1 MPEARDL
8 MKKPGRTGRRWHRLK
23 AEVYARR
30 GPCCRCG
37 QRIDY
42 TLPYLDEATGRPDPR
57 SKSVDHFP
65 HPLRTHPHL
74 AEDPA
79 NLAPAH
85 LGCNSSAQDSG
96 AKPHIGAVSEP
107 W

>member
-1 MPEARDL
+1 MPNQSA
-8 MKKPGRTGRRWHRLK
+8 GRAGRRWQRLK
-23 AEVYARR
+23 AEVKARR

-37 QRIDY
+37 QAIDY
-42 TLPYLDEATGRPDPR
+42 GLANPDPR
-57 SKSVDHFP
+57 SFSVDHYP
-65 HPLRTHPHL
+65 HPLSTHPHL

-85 LGCNSSAQDSG
+85 LRCNVSAGNG
-96 AKPHIGAVSEP
+96 AATPGLGDLAGI

>member
-1 MPEARDL
+1 MGNNA
-8 MKKPGRTGRRWHRLK
+8 GRSGRRWHRLK

-30 GPCCRCG
+30 GQCCRCG
-37 QRIDY
+37 QPIDY
-42 TLPYLDEATGRPDPR
+42 ELPYLDAVTGRPDPQ
-57 SKSVDHFP
+57 SKSVDHYP
-65 HPLRTHPHL
+65 YPRSTHPHL

-85 LGCNSSAQDSG
+85 LGCNQSASNKG
-96 AKPHIGAVSEP
+96 TKPAGVTSRD

>member
-1 MPEARDL
+1 MGANA
-8 MKKPGRTGRRWHRLK
+8 GRSGRRWNRLK

-37 QRIDY
+37 QPIDY
-42 TLPYLDEATGRPDPR
+42 ELPYLDAATGLPNPQA
-57 SKSVDHFP
+57 KSVDHYP
-65 HPLRTHPHL
+65 YPRSTHPHL

-85 LGCNSSAQDSG
+85 RRCNLSAGNRSTAPTG
-96 AKPHIGAVSEP
+96 ITSRH